1 MTYEMTPEN
10 LQRIAVGC
18 VTEFLSKQASLSDSI
33 AKQAQSLELNSE
45 QTKRVIEASNTIAYL
60 RQLEKAADRTFE
72 FEVADYGKVMGKMA
86 MPDSIDKTAGLS
98 IGEESVMSSIKK
110 PAEDP
115 SLSHTSSER
124 QDQEK
129 RAMLSKEL
137 FKAKGQLEKI
147 AYDKVEMQ
155 LSLSKAVSE
164 FRTEEFPIE
173 KLAHVVS
180 EEDISKMQV
189 LCGLEKKA
197 SEDLVLVD
205 SDLSSARKVYDLY
218 KQATALVDTETK
230 LLDFVKRANTVLFK
244 QTANVEKLASL
255 DGFFS
260 AAAKPVAYVA
270 GKAMQGVG
278 KGLNALVGSPA
289 KAMGRSIDNLG
300 GFSDIAKKKYG
311 STKDGVKVYDK
322 MKFDRGEAAAVN
334 HFGGNRPSMLAHR
347 IGPAKLAGIGGSVL
361 TGAGMTHTNNVK
373 DLNN

>member
-1 MTYEMTPEN
+1 MTPEN